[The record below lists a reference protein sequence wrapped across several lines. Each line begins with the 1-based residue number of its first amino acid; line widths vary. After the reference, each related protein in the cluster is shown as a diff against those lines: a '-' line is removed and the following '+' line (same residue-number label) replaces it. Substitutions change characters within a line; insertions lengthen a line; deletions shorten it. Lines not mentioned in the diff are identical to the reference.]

1 MKMTG
6 SQIFLTMLK
15 LYDVEYVFGLPGET
29 TLDLYKHW
37 LDCPDIKHVLTH
49 DERAAAYMA
58 EAYAKVTGKVGVSEA
73 PSPGG
78 AHPAPGVLESYSGSV
93 PTICFTS
100 DVPYNN
106 DKRNMLSGFDQ
117 NKLYSAITKESILA
131 TRAKDLPF
139 IIRRGFRVALSGRPG
154 AVHIRIPMDVY
165 KEAVEINPAD
175 LYADPR
181 GGNWPATRPVADF
194 EAIEKAI
201 QLLSSAKRPVIVCG
215 QGALVSGAGDAVLKL
230 AERFNIPVGCT
241 MTAKGTISEKH
252 PLSIRLIGARGG
264 TSFANQF
271 LCSADLVFFVGSNT
285 DSAGTDGWTLPDRN
299 NPPKIIHL
307 DICGIEAGNSY
318 PIQVPLIGDAKATL
332 EYMFERIVQE
342 NIQGQ
347 AENGAEAAVAMSAL
361 DESITAASRS
371 EQKPIHPIRFMKELE
386 ALLPERSY
394 IVTEPSVGSI
404 FSAAYI
410 TQKKAGRMFLSNYS
424 QGALG
429 YVVPACAAA
438 SVGDPEATVI
448 GLGGDGSFHFNCGE
462 LETYSRLGV
471 NVKLVIFNNNVFG
484 WIKGETAHVYHSDFF
499 ATNFGYVDYVKVA
512 EGFGVKGFLIE
523 DPEKITETL
532 REALAYKGPALI
544 QVKVP
549 DESELVPPIPRW
561 IENAKIC
568 PTVIKETLIR

>member
-1 MKMTG
+1 MNG

-15 LYDVEYVFGLPGET
+15 LYDVEHVFGLPGET
-29 TLDLYKHW
+29 TLALYKYW
-37 LDCPDIKHVLTH
+37 ADCPEVKHVLTH

-58 EAYAKVTGKVGVSEA
+58 EAYAKITGKVGISEA

-117 NKLYSAITKESILA
+117 NKLYSAITKESMLV
-131 TRAKDLPF
+131 TRACDLPF
-139 IIRRGFRVALSGRPG
+139 IIRRAFRVALSGRPG
-154 AVHIRIPMDVY
+154 AVHVRIPMDVH
-165 KEAVEINPAD
+165 KEEIDIPMSE

-181 GGNWPATRPVADF
+181 GSAWPSTRPVADF
-194 EAIEKAI
+194 EQIEKAI
-201 QLLSSAKRPVIVCG
+201 ALLSGAKRPVIVCG
-215 QGALVSGAGDAVLKL
+215 QGAVVSGAGDAVRRL
-230 AERFNIPVGCT
+230 AEHFNIPVGCT
-241 MTAKGTISEKH
+241 MTGKGTISETH

-264 TSFANQF
+264 TSYANRF
-271 LCSADLVFFVGSNT
+271 LKDADLVFFIGSNT
-285 DSAGTDGWTLPDRN
+285 DSAGTDGWQLPDKN

-307 DICGIEAGNSY
+307 DICGIETGNSY

-332 EYMFERIVQE
+332 EYMLGRIAQE
-342 NIQGQ
+342 NSTGQ
-347 AENGAEAAVAMSAL
+347 AENGAEVSDAMKAL
-361 DESITAASRS
+361 DASIASERVS
-371 EQKPIHPIRFMKELE
+371 EQRPIHPIRFMKELE
-386 ALLPERSY
+386 ALLPEKSY
-394 IVTEPSVGSI
+394 IATEPSVGSI

-410 TQKKAGRMFLSNYS
+410 IQEKPGRMFISNYS

-438 SVGDPEATVI
+438 AVGDPDATVI

-462 LETYSRLGV
+462 LETYARLGV
-471 NVKLVIFNNNVFG
+471 NVKLVIFNNDVFG
-484 WIKGETAHVYHSDFF
+484 WIKGETAHVYHADFF
-499 ATNFGYVDYVKVA
+499 ATDFGSVDYAAVA
-512 EGFGVKGFLIE
+512 RGFGIKAFTIE

-532 REALAYKGPALI
+532 KEAFAYRGPVLI

-549 DESELVPPIPRW
+549 DESSVVPPVPRW
-561 IENAKIC
+561 IESAAKKGL
-568 PTVIKETLIR
+568 PHTY